1 MTAAAVRAAGR
12 HRKAIIAPSPPD
24 DAEKYFYDWRSL
36 PYLATILLI
45 AFLSAMGS
53 QVWFEIHAGAWPL
66 SGFTVLGIAAFA
78 FSMPLCFT
86 GRGYDMEAHVLR
98 IRAWQPVRWPE
109 VDIYLPVCGEQ
120 IQVLR
125 NTWIGVFELVQAY
138 PGVARPYVL
147 DDGPDPAAA
156 ALAADFGFTYWVRP
170 DRGEHKKSGNLRYAF
185 ARTGG
190 EYFVILDAD
199 FRPRADFLAETLPYM
214 DDPNV
219 AIVQTPQYFRSDAR
233 QTWVERAAGAIQE
246 VFYRSIQTSRDRLG
260 ASICVGS
267 CAVYR
272 RTALEPQ
279 GGTTL
284 IDYAEDVHTGLDV
297 RRAGWSLRYV
307 PIVLC
312 AGLCPDSLD
321 AFIRQ
326 QYRWCTGSTSTIL
339 TGRLWSVPMGRR
351 ARLTYV
357 SGFCY
362 YLFTGVSVFVIPVIP
377 IGLLAFMA
385 RSIEPRNFIV
395 LVPAIVVGMF
405 LYPIWHH
412 SEYELSG
419 ILPLSLA
426 RGWAHAL
433 AIWDYARGATMGW
446 QPSGS
451 KVSSLRRFWI
461 GVRAWNGGTALLW
474 LALFA
479 WRTAQY
485 ASPRFVVL
493 GCFGLINLAVVGRAA
508 FPGRGAA

>member
-1 MTAAAVRAAGR
+1 MTILTAAPGR
-12 HRKAIIAPSPPD
+12 HRRSIVLPEPPD
-24 DAEKYFYDWRSL
+24 DAEKYAYDWRSL
-36 PYLATILLI
+36 PYLATILTI
-45 AFLSAMGS
+45 AFLSATGS
-53 QVWFEIHAGAWPL
+53 QVWFEIHAGVWAL
-66 SGFTVLGIAAFA
+66 TGFTLLGVSAFA

-86 GRGYDMEAHVLR
+86 GRGYDTEAHVLR
-98 IRAWQPVRWPE
+98 VRGWRPIRWPE
-109 VDIYLPVCGEQ
+109 VDIYLPVCGEP
-120 IQVLR
+120 IEVLR
-125 NTWIGVFELVQAY
+125 NTWIGVFELVQEY

-147 DDGPDPAAA
+147 DDAADPAAER
-156 ALAADFGFTYWVRP
+156 LAADFGFTYWTRP

-190 EYFVILDAD
+190 EHFVILDAD
-199 FRPRADFLAETLPYM
+199 FRPRPDFLAETLPYL
-214 DDPNV
+214 DDPRV
-219 AIVQTPQYFRSDAR
+219 AIVQTPQYFRSQPA

-246 VFYRSIQTSRDRLG
+246 VFYRSIQTARDRLG

-272 RTALEPQ
+272 RAALAAQ

-297 RRAGWSLRYV
+297 RRAGWTLRYV

-312 AGLCPDSLD
+312 TGICPDSLD

-339 TGRLWSVPMGRR
+339 TGRLWSVPMSRR
-351 ARLTYV
+351 ARLTYL

-362 YLFTGVSVFVIPVIP
+362 YLFTGVSVFVIPAIP
-377 IGLLAFMA
+377 IGLLAFMS
-385 RSIEPRNFIV
+385 RTVEPRNFLV
-395 LVPAIVVGMF
+395 LVPAVIVGMY
-405 LYPIWHH
+405 LYPIWHY
-412 SEYELSG
+412 SDYQLSG

-433 AIWDYARGATMGW
+433 AIWDYARGKTMSW
-446 QPSGS
+446 QASGAG
-451 KVSSLRRFWI
+451 VSNVRRFRW
-461 GVRAWNGGTALLW
+461 GVRAWNGTTALVW

-479 WRTAQY
+479 WRTAEY
-485 ASPRFVVL
+485 ASPRFAVL

-508 FPGRGAA
+508 FPGRSAA

>member
-1 MTAAAVRAAGR
+1 MGTTVRPAGR
-12 HRKAIIAPSPPD
+12 HRKAMIVPQPPD
-24 DAEKYFYDWRSL
+24 DAEKYCYDWRSL

-45 AFLSAMGS
+45 AFLSATGS

-66 SGFTVLGIAAFA
+66 CGFTALGIAAFA

-86 GRGYDMEAHVLR
+86 GRGYDMQAHVLR
-98 IRAWQPVRWPE
+98 VRGWQPATWPQ
-109 VDIYLPVCGEQ
+109 VDIYLPVCGEP

-125 NTWIGVFELVQAY
+125 NTWIGVFEMVQAY
-138 PGVARPYVL
+138 PGTARPYVL
-147 DDGPDPAAA
+147 DDAADPAAA

-170 DRGEHKKSGNLRYAF
+170 NRGEHKKSGNLRYAF
-185 ARTGG
+185 SRTRG

-199 FRPRADFLAETLPYM
+199 FRPRGDFLAETLPYL

-219 AIVQTPQYFRSDAR
+219 AIIQTPQYFRSDPR
-233 QTWVERAAGAIQE
+233 QTWVERSAGAIQE

-307 PIVLC
+307 PIVLST
-312 AGLCPDSLD
+312 GLCPDSLD

-339 TGRLWSVPMGRR
+339 TGRLWSVPMTRR

-362 YLFTGVSVFVIPVIP
+362 YLFTSTSVFVIPIIP
-377 IGLLAFMA
+377 IGLLTFMA
-385 RSIEPRNFIV
+385 GSIEPRDFV
-395 LVPAIVVGMF
+395 LLMPAAVVGMF

-412 SEYELSG
+412 SEYELRG

-433 AIWDYARGATMGW
+433 AIWDYARGQTMGW
-446 QPSGS
+446 QASGS

-461 GVRAWNGGTALLW
+461 GVRAWNGSCALLW
-474 LALFA
+474 LALFC
-479 WRTAQY
+479 WRTIQY
-485 ASPRFVVL
+485 ASPRFAIL
-493 GCFGLINLAVVGRAA
+493 GCFGLVNLAVVARAA

>member
-1 MTAAAVRAAGR
+1 MTATLRPAGR
-12 HRKAIIAPSPPD
+12 HRQAMIAPRPPD
-24 DAEKYFYDWRSL
+24 DAEKYCYNWRSL
-36 PYLATILLI
+36 PYLAAILLI
-45 AFLSAMGS
+45 AFLSAMSS

-66 SGFTVLGIAAFA
+66 CPFTVLGMCAFA

-86 GRGYDMEAHVLR
+86 GRGHDMEAHVLR
-98 IRAWQPVRWPE
+98 VLAWQPAERPD
-109 VDIYLPVCGEQ
+109 VDIYLPICGEP

-125 NTWIGVFELVQAY
+125 NTWIGVFEMVQAY
-138 PGVARPYVL
+138 AGTARPYVL
-147 DDGPDPAAA
+147 DDAADPDAAL
-156 ALAADFGFTYWVRP
+156 LAADFGFTYWVRP
-170 DRGEHKKSGNLRYAF
+170 HRGEHKKSGNLRYAF
-185 ARTGG
+185 ARTSG

-214 DDPNV
+214 DDANV
-219 AIVQTPQYFRSDAR
+219 AIVQTPQYFRSDPR
-233 QTWVERAAGAIQE
+233 QTWVERSAGAIQE

-272 RTALEPQ
+272 RIALEPQ

-312 AGLCPDSLD
+312 TGICPASLD

-326 QYRWCTGSTSTIL
+326 QYRWCTGSLSTIL
-339 TGRLWSVPMGRR
+339 TGRLWSVPMTRR

-362 YLFTGVSVFVIPVIP
+362 YLFTGVSVLVIP
-377 IGLLAFMA
+377 IIPIGILALA
-385 RSIEPRNFIV
+385 AGSVEPRNFV
-395 LVPAIVVGMF
+395 LLLPAVVIGMF

-412 SEYELSG
+412 SEYELAG

-433 AIWDYARGATMGW
+433 AIWDYARGKTMVW
-446 QPSGS
+446 QASGS
-451 KVSSLRRFWI
+451 RVSSPHRFWI
-461 GVRAWNGGTALLW
+461 CLRAWNGSTAVLW
-474 LALFA
+474 LALFC

-485 ASPRFVVL
+485 ASPRFAIL
-493 GCFGLINLAVVGRAA
+493 GCFALINLAVVGRVA
-508 FPGRGAA
+508 FRGRGTA